1 MCVNEGEVV
10 AFYRTLP
17 GKDPR
22 CVVKPVQSA
31 GSDDVF
37 LCANQDEAIT
47 AFNRINGTMNG
58 VGLQNTCVLVQ
69 EYLKGKEYV
78 IDKVSLDGVH
88 KLVGIWEYEKRSV
101 NGANFV
107 YFGMRLMDP
116 SPEKMQVM
124 VRYADQVLDALD
136 IKHGPSHMEVMLDNW
151 GTAEAP
157 EYVPCLVEVGA
168 RCQGGE
174 GTWLPMA
181 KECIGYTPV
190 CVVYSFYCVIVLG
203 IVPQPTV
210 QSSILTRVS
219 SANQV
224 EVALDVYL
232 EGALWKTL
240 QKDTYPKKKAARE
253 VDMVSRHG
261 GIIRKLIGDAFIRAL
276 PSFRS
281 LTWDVKPGDYIS
293 KVRGGVAMYA
303 RYLFVFSE

>member
-1 MCVNEGEVV
+1 MK
-10 AFYRTLP
+10 AFLRTLP

-22 CVVKPVQSA
+22 SVVKPVQSA

-37 LCANQDEAIT
+37 LCSNEEEALT
-47 AFNRINGTMNG
+47 AFGRISGTMNG
-58 VGLQNTCVLVQ
+58 IGLLNTCVLVQ

-78 IDKVSLDGVH
+78 IDKVSRDGVH

-101 NGANFV
+101 NGSNFV

-116 SPEKMQVM
+116 SSEKMQIM

-151 GTAEAP
+151 GTVEAP

-190 CVVYSFYCVIVLG
+190 RTILY
-203 IVPQPTV
+203 TV
-210 QSSILTRVS
+210 CIEFKSSSRWERARYPATLPGTKHTLLHS
-219 SANQV
+219 
-224 EVALDVYL
+224 LDVY
-232 EGALWKTL
+232 
-240 QKDTYPKKKAARE
+240 
-253 VDMVSRHG
+253 
-261 GIIRKLIGDAFIRAL
+261 
-276 PSFRS
+276 
-281 LTWDVKPGDYIS
+281 
-293 KVRGGVAMYA
+293 
-303 RYLFVFSE
+303 FVFILYTMLTLYYILYTMQEGYDHSYFFISTFIDEHVEFHAKRLLA

>member
-1 MCVNEGEVV
+1 MQAMCVTEQEVS
-10 AFYRTLP
+10 AFIKTLP
-17 GKDPR
+17 GKDAR

-37 LCANQDEAIT
+37 LCSNEEEALT
-47 AFNRINGTMNG
+47 AFGRINGTMNG
-58 VGLQNTCVLVQ
+58 IGLQNTCVLVQ

-78 IDKVSLDGVH
+78 VDKVSRDGVH

-116 SPEKMQVM
+116 TSEKMQIM

-157 EYVPCLVEVGA
+157 EFVPCLVEVGA

-174 GTWLPMA
+174 GTWLPMV

-190 CVVYSFYCVIVLG
+190 RSDFFNIYICFLVL
-203 IVPQPTV
+203 
-210 QSSILTRVS
+210 
-219 SANQV
+219 
-224 EVALDVYL
+224 YL
-232 EGALWKTL
+232 
-240 QKDTYPKKKAARE
+240 Y
-253 VDMVSRHG
+253 
-261 GIIRKLIGDAFIRAL
+261 FL
-276 PSFRS
+276 PSFPLRLNLYSIVVSSFS
-281 LTWDVKPGDYIS
+281 LYH
-293 KVRGGVAMYA
+293 AC
-303 RYLFVFSE
+303 

>member
-1 MCVNEGEVV
+1 VIFICTPLTLPGVRAVTQAMCVNEGEVV

-190 CVVYSFYCVIVLG
+190 CV
-203 IVPQPTV
+203 
-210 QSSILTRVS
+210 
-219 SANQV
+219 
-224 EVALDVYL
+224 
-232 EGALWKTL
+232 
-240 QKDTYPKKKAARE
+240 
-253 VDMVSRHG
+253 
-261 GIIRKLIGDAFIRAL
+261 AL
-276 PSFRS
+276 PSSAF
-281 LTWDVKPGDYIS
+281 L
-293 KVRGGVAMYA
+293 
-303 RYLFVFSE
+303 

>member
-1 MCVNEGEVV
+1 MPTRWACVTTGSLNPLHAVTNTIWERLFALLVSISYVRQINDDFIFTEETLTVCAIQYLRSPGVRAVVQAMCVNEEQVS
-10 AFYRTLP
+10 AFIKTLP
-17 GKDPR
+17 GKDAR

-37 LCANQDEAIT
+37 LCANEEEALT
-47 AFNRINGTMNG
+47 AFGRINGTMNG
-58 VGLQNTCVLVQ
+58 IGLQNTCVLVQ

-78 IDKVSLDGVH
+78 VDKVSRDGVH

-116 SPEKMQVM
+116 SSEKMQIM
-124 VRYADQVLDALD
+124 VRYADKVLDALD

-157 EYVPCLVEVGA
+157 EFVPCLVEVGA

-190 CVVYSFYCVIVLG
+190 
-203 IVPQPTV
+203 
-210 QSSILTRVS
+210 SSIS
-219 SANQV
+219 CMIK
-224 EVALDVYL
+224 Y
-232 EGALWKTL
+232 
-240 QKDTYPKKKAARE
+240 YPTK
-253 VDMVSRHG
+253 S
-261 GIIRKLIGDAFIRAL
+261 
-276 PSFRS
+276 
-281 LTWDVKPGDYIS
+281 
-293 KVRGGVAMYA
+293 
-303 RYLFVFSE
+303 